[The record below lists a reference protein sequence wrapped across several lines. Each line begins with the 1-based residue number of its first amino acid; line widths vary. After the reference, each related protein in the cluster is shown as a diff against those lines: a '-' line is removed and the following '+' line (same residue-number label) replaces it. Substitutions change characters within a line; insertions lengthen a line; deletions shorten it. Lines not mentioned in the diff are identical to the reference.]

1 MDVVNYQC
9 PNCDAPLKFSSK
21 SQQWDCEFCGSGFK
35 LEDLQGQEAKGEG
48 TVSGGEYD
56 AKENEWREEELQG
69 MKVYSCEQCGGEIIA
84 DETTSASFCPYC
96 GNTAI
101 FSKQFEGAYRPESV
115 IPFKQDKKQ
124 AKEAF
129 KAFCKGKWLIPKDFT
144 SANKIEQITG
154 VYVPFWIYDCK
165 ADSDITFHGTKV
177 KTWKQGDY
185 QYTKTDYYAIKRA
198 GEMSFDQVPADGST
212 KMDDNLMS
220 AIEPFDYK
228 ETTPFSSAYLS
239 GYLAEK
245 YDQSADDVK
254 PRVDERM
261 RNSVVRV
268 LQDSVHGYSS
278 VNVAQNI
285 TNLNYGKTRYVL
297 LPVWMLAS
305 KYKGK
310 DYMFAMNGQTGKMV
324 GNLPISVGRTVATFF
339 GIMGGTMVL
348 AYLATLIV
356 CLIGGAL

>member
-9 PNCDAPLKFSSK
+9 PNCDAPLKFG
-21 SQQWDCEFCGSGFK
+21 SQNQKWDCEFCGSSFQ
-35 LEDLQGQEAKGEG
+35 LEDLKGQEAKGEG

-56 AKENEWREEELQG
+56 ARENEWRAEELQG
-69 MKVYSCEQCGGEIIA
+69 MKAYSCEQCGGEIIA

-101 FSKQFEGAYRPESV
+101 FPKQFEGVFRPESV
-115 IPFKQDKKQ
+115 LPFKKDKKQ

-129 KAFCKGKWLIPKDFT
+129 KQFCKGKWLIPRDFT
-144 SANKIEQITG
+144 SANKIEEITG
-154 VYVPFWIYDCK
+154 VYVPFWLYDCK
-165 ADSDITFHGTKV
+165 ADSDITFHATKV
-177 KTWKQGDY
+177 KTWRQGDY
-185 QYTKTDYYAIKRA
+185 QYTKTDYYAVKRA
-198 GEMSFDQVPADGST
+198 GDMEFDQVPADGST
-212 KMDDNLMS
+212 KMNDQLMS
-220 AIEPFDYK
+220 AIEPYDYQ
-228 ETTPFSSAYLS
+228 EIAPFSTAYLS

-245 YDQSADDVK
+245 YDQSAEDVK

-261 RNSVVRV
+261 RNSAVRV

-285 TNLNYGKTRYVL
+285 TNLKYNKTHYVL
-297 LPVWMLAS
+297 LPVWMLVS

-324 GNLPISVGRTVATFF
+324 GNLPVSTGRTVATFF
-339 GIMGGTMVL
+339 GIMGGVTAVVYLMSVI
-348 AYLATLIV
+348 AYAL
-356 CLIGGAL
+356 GGMI